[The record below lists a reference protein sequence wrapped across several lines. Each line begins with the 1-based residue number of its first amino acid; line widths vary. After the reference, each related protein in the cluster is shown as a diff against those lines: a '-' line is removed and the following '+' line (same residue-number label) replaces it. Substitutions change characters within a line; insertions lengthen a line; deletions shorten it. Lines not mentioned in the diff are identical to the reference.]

1 MCVVSVFRLKVG
13 VRLLSG
19 IELVKICVIVRMDF
33 LEALE
38 MALRLVLSTHLGVLF
53 VLVLLRVCA

>member
-1 MCVVSVFRLKVG
+1 VG

-38 MALRLVLSTHLGVLF
+38 MALRLVLSIPLRVFL
-53 VLVLLRVCA
+53 VLVLLRLCA